1 MIFGIN
7 ENATDR
13 VVTDGSGIVLVKSIM
28 NELIAAFALFVDFG
42 SVTEQRLL
50 TPERWSLLLT
60 GEPLVPPQSMLMAR
74 R

>member
-28 NELIAAFALFVDFG
+28 NELIAAFALLNFIQPESYLYPLLQ
-42 SVTEQRLL
+42 SVFT
-50 TPERWSLLLT
+50 
-60 GEPLVPPQSMLMAR
+60 AR
-74 R
+74 IIKDPAL

>member
-28 NELIAAFALFVDFG
+28 NELIAAFALFVE
-42 SVTEQRLL
+42 S
-50 TPERWSLLLT
+50 SLYCSY
-60 GEPLVPPQSMLMAR
+60 P
-74 R
+74 

>member
-28 NELIAAFALFVDFG
+28 NELIAAFALLLSPPSTVPTIDF
-42 SVTEQRLL
+42 RLCL
-50 TPERWSLLLT
+50 R
-60 GEPLVPPQSMLMAR
+60 
-74 R
+74 